1 MKRLLALFCCVLF
14 MHSFSQASIVEGV
27 NSPKASGEKVLIKAL
42 AVIVNPQSKS
52 KTPEKKI
59 SLPCSKCI

>member
-1 MKRLLALFCCVLF
+1 

-52 KTPEKKI
+52 KTPEKKA